1 MSILEEIRAYKLA
14 DIAMRKAARPIDVLE
29 GDARAA
35 GPVRGFAAALQ
46 RATSTGNYGLVAELK
61 KASPSKGLIRA
72 DFDPPEL
79 AKAYEAGGATCLS
92 VLTDGPSFQG
102 EDSFLVAAREAVRLP
117 ILRKDFIYDPWQV
130 VESRALGADC
140 ILIIL
145 AGLSDAQAS
154 EVEDTAR
161 TWGMDTLIET
171 HTQEEVERANLLKS
185 PLIGINNRNLNTFET
200 DLQTTKKLARYVQ
213 ADRLIVSESGFR
225 DRQDLAQMARY
236 GIRCFLIG
244 EALMREPNV
253 EVATRELLRA
263 PWSPQAE

>member
-1 MSILEEIRAYKLA
+1 
-14 DIAMRKAARPIDVLE
+14 
-29 GDARAA
+29 
-35 GPVRGFAAALQ
+35 
-46 RATSTGNYGLVAELK
+46 
-61 KASPSKGLIRA
+61 
-72 DFDPPEL
+72 
-79 AKAYEAGGATCLS
+79 
-92 VLTDGPSFQG
+92 
-102 EDSFLVAAREAVRLP
+102 
-117 ILRKDFIYDPWQV
+117 
-130 VESRALGADC
+130 
-140 ILIIL
+140 
-145 AGLSDAQAS
+145 
-154 EVEDTAR
+154 
-161 TWGMDTLIET
+161 MDTLIET

>member
-1 MSILEEIRAYKLA
+1 MSILEKIRAYKLA
-14 DIAMRKAARPIDVLE
+14 DIAVRKAARPIDVLE
-29 GDARAA
+29 AEARAA
-35 GPVRGFAAALQ
+35 GPVRSFAEALQ
-46 RATSTGNYGLVAELK
+46 RATSTGNYGLVAEIK

-79 AKAYEAGGATCLS
+79 ARAYEAGGATCLS